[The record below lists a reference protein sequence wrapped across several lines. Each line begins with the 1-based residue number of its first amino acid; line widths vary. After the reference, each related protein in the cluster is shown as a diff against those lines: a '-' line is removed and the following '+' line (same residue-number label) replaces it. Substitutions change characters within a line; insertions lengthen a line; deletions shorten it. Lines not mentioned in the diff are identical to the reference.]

1 MKHSLNQAL
10 TKEHK
15 NLKCTVPPSGV
26 RGLNLQSLVISLII
40 LALFGTVQAEEK
52 VQIKNML
59 EYTGRYIFPE
69 NNIAESLTVEQSN
82 NLLKIVSS
90 IGSAD
95 LKFIGD
101 DSFEIPEY
109 GGNAIFIIDE
119 TTQKVVGIKVSIPM
133 GNIDLEGV
141 KEETKELK

>member
-1 MKHSLNQAL
+1 MKKTL
-10 TKEHK
+10 TV
-15 NLKCTVPPSGV
+15 L
-26 RGLNLQSLVISLII
+26 SLII
-40 LALFGTVQAEEK
+40 FALFGAIQAEEK

-69 NNIAESLTVEQSN
+69 NNMAESLMVEQNN

-95 LKFIGD
+95 LKFIGN
-101 DSFEIPEY
+101 DSFQIPEY
-109 GGNAIFIIDE
+109 GGNAIFVKDE
-119 TTQKVVGIKVSIPM
+119 TNQKVIGIKVSIPM

-141 KEETKELK
+141 KEEIKELK